1 MLKKLCTT
9 HLSDERIN
17 ASLLDIHPVPAN
29 NFLNPPEV
37 DAYIEEL
44 VNDKRVFKFLKLKDQ
59 AFKHVQRKVSRCL
72 GPLAEIWE
80 ELDGAQDG
88 EKSVNSIQK
97 FTELVEK
104 KHINDRTG

>member
-1 MLKKLCTT
+1 MLKKFCTT

-44 VNDKRVFKFLKLKDQ
+44 VNDLSMTKGLLNSSNSRTRLSNMCREKFLDVLVLSLR
-59 AFKHVQRKVSRCL
+59 FGRN
-72 GPLAEIWE
+72 WM
-80 ELDGAQDG
+80 
-88 EKSVNSIQK
+88 EKSVLIS
-97 FTELVEK
+97 L
-104 KHINDRTG
+104 HAL